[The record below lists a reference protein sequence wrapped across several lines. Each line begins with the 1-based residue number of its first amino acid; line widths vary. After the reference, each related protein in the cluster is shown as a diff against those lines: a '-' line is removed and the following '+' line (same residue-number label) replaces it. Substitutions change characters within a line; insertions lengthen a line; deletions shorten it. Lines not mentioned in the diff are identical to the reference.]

1 MIMIMM
7 KMMLM
12 MIKVDSP
19 ILDYKHQVETLTE
32 AGFALWDVV
41 TIHSIISITAQITI
55 DITITITVII
65 IIIITIIIT
74 QGGKVHNQKQ

>member
-1 MIMIMM
+1 MMIVIMM
-7 KMMLM
+7 KMMLI

-41 TIHSIISITAQITI
+41 IIHSTISIKS
-55 DITITITVII
+55 V
-65 IIIITIIIT
+65 
-74 QGGKVHNQKQ
+74 K